1 VLAAL
6 GVGLYEDS
14 IYGYLVGAMPATS
27 EEVQTATGL
36 QPADAR
42 DALTKLE
49 EMGFAYRLAGEP
61 VRFVAASPGMVD
73 AAIGRKLAELQHAR
87 ESLGQIAAQYASA
100 GVSNATSTRAGVFE
114 VIRGKALRDCFLGM
128 LSSARSEVINMVK
141 PPTVAVSSQ
150 EHAKPNESVRGRL
163 IFDRASVADGPTL
176 DAIRQGLSEHEE
188 IRVHSKVPMK
198 LLAIDRKMA
207 LLPIDNQDASVGILI
222 GESVILDS
230 LLALFDYVWDTA
242 VRFDVAADG
251 VAMTVRRTT
260 PLAEA
265 DRRLLSLL
273 LAGLTDE
280 AIAAHMGVSVRTVE
294 RKARALMDTAHVRT
308 RVQLAWEA
316 ARQKWL

>member
-1 VLAAL
+1 
-6 GVGLYEDS
+6 
-14 IYGYLVGAMPATS
+14 MPATS
-27 EEVQTATGL
+27 EEVQTAIGL
-36 QPADAR
+36 QPAEAR
-42 DALTKLE
+42 AALTRLE

-61 VRFVAASPGMVD
+61 VRFVAASPGMID
-73 AAIGRKLAELQHAR
+73 AAIGRKLAELQQAR
-87 ESLGQIAAQYASA
+87 ESLGQIAGQYGS
-100 GVSNATSTRAGVFE
+100 GGYSTTTTRAGVFE
-114 VIRGKALRDCFLGM
+114 VIRGKALRECFLDM

-150 EHAKPNESVRGRL
+150 ERAKPSESVRGRL

-198 LLAIDRKMA
+198 LLAIDRRMA

-251 VAMTVRRTT
+251 VGTTVRRTT
-260 PLAEA
+260 PLDDA